1 MRGQE
6 DWQGA
11 AQHRKTAR
19 KAGTALKSTPLEQ
32 TGHHDML
39 SEPHQWRNLARK
51 PEFAAQKEK
60 LKKWLPKTNA
70 NHFRGNQKGL
80 K

>member
-1 MRGQE
+1 
-6 DWQGA
+6 
-11 AQHRKTAR
+11 
-19 KAGTALKSTPLEQ
+19 
-32 TGHHDML
+32 ML